1 MVLVHDRGV
10 FLKNPVPAP
19 AFIPAVQKEN
29 ERSDVT
35 VAPLWRVFNIVG
47 RLDIRPD
54 VRHREALVLF
64 AGTGGAFA
72 EILLARIKRHL
83 FSAVDTDI
91 FTGTDF
97 LAGTI

>member
-1 MVLVHDRGV
+1 M
-10 FLKNPVPAP
+10 
-19 AFIPAVQKEN
+19 PAVQKEN
-29 ERSDVT
+29 KRSDV
-35 VAPLWRVFNIVG
+35 ALAAFGRVFDILRG
-47 RLDIRPD
+47 LDVRPD
-54 VRHREALVLF
+54 VRHGEALVLF
-64 AGTGGAFA
+64 AGTGRAFA

>member
-1 MVLVHDRGV
+1 M
-10 FLKNPVPAP
+10 
-19 AFIPAVQKEN
+19 PAVQKEN
-29 ERSDVT
+29 KRSDVAL
-35 VAPLWRVFNIVG
+35 APFG
-47 RLDIRPD
+47 RILGILGGLDVRPD
-54 VRHREALVLF
+54 VCHGEALVLF
-64 AGTGGAFA
+64 AGTGRAFA